1 MAEMRVSV
9 VIPCYN
15 VRRHGADVRRCVQS
29 VIDEC
34 VRPMEVI
41 LVDDGS
47 TDGTGKELEQIARE
61 SSAENLEIRVLHQK
75 NEGVSGARNAGI
87 EAARGEWIGF
97 ADADDWIEPGGLRV
111 LLDAAG
117 PGVDI
122 VCGAYTVAYR
132 EEGGRTQRF
141 APRQGDR
148 QRVLESLIR
157 TEGALNSMCARLYRR
172 AFVMEHRLRAPIGVK
187 VGEDVLFNLYAFHA
201 ARGYTLLEQ
210 SVYRYELG
218 GESAM
223 GRARADFYAAQR
235 PMLAGIDGFLR
246 EKGLKNACFRAQ
258 ADSVLRQLR
267 RGYGRCGAARR
278 YAQEM
283 RPYLRGV
290 AWRELP
296 AKEKIIYG
304 IARFAGVASV
314 ILP

>member
-1 MAEMRVSV
+1 MDEAWVSI

-15 VRRHGADVRRCVQS
+15 VRTHGADVRRCVQS
-29 VIDEC
+29 VVDEC

-41 LVDDGS
+41 LVNDGS
-47 TDGTGKELEQIARE
+47 TDGTDEELEQIARD
-61 SSAENLEIRVLHQK
+61 SGAENLEIRVLHQK
-75 NEGVSGARNAGI
+75 NQGVSGARNAGI

-97 ADADDWIEPGGLRV
+97 VDADDWIEPGGLRV
-111 LLDAAG
+111 LMDAAG
-117 PGVDI
+117 PDVDI

-148 QRVLESLIR
+148 QHVLESLIR

-172 AFVMEHRLRAPIGVK
+172 AFAMAHRLRAPLGVK
-187 VGEDVLFNLYAFHA
+187 VGEDVLFNLYAFYA

-223 GRARADFYAAQR
+223 GRAKADFYAAQQ

-267 RGYGRCGAARR
+267 RGYGKFGAAMRFSR
-278 YAQEM
+278 EM
-283 RPYLRGV
+283 KPYLKGV
-290 AWRELP
+290 AFSALDTKAKIVYAVAKYAGILAILLP
-296 AKEKIIYG
+296 
-304 IARFAGVASV
+304 
-314 ILP
+314 